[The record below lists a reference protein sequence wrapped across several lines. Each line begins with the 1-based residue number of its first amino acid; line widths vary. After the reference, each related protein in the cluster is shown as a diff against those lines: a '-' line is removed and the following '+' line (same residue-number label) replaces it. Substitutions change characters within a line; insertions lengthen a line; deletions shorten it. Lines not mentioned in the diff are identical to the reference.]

1 MLKFKGKTSNN
12 ITLFV
17 LKGELINSGV
27 CKEMSVK
34 TSVKTLSG
42 HHAQADKGK
51 FEAHCRASRMLV
63 TPFRCLNFS

>member
-1 MLKFKGKTSNN
+1 MLEFKGRASNN
-12 ITLFV
+12 ITLFL

-42 HHAQADKGK
+42 HHA
-51 FEAHCRASRMLV
+51 
-63 TPFRCLNFS
+63 